1 MEREINIGG
10 KPYRLV
16 ANGATPRIY
25 RSFFP
30 KQDIFRGMSNAVS
43 SNGEILDSEVFE
55 NLTYVMAI
63 QGGSVPTA
71 KKIDDWLAE
80 MESPLAIIEAAPEV
94 LELWAA
100 ETGTTS
106 IGKKE

>member
-55 NLTYVMAI
+55 NLTFVMAV
-63 QGGSVPTA
+63 QGGSISAST
-71 KKIDDWLAE
+71 KIEDWLAG
-80 MESPLAIIEAAPEV
+80 MDSPLAIIEAASEV

-100 ETGTTS
+100 ETETAS